1 MRSAGGAAHNRAM
14 SAASLMTSAPSSS
27 ARLLAD
33 VAAAHGR
40 DPKDREPVVDRL
52 AAALGSEFAERLVAA
67 LSREA
72 LDRLDAG
79 LTPDFAARLAALARE
94 AA

>member
-1 MRSAGGAAHNRAM
+1 MRA
-14 SAASLMTSAPSSS
+14 AASLDTSPPVPT

-33 VAAAHGR
+33 VAGVHGASAEA
-40 DPKDREPVVDRL
+40 REPVVDRL
-52 AAALGSEFAERLVAA
+52 AAALGPEFAERLVAA
-67 LSREA
+67 LSKNA

-79 LTPDFAARLAALARE
+79 LSREFADRLAELARE

>member
-1 MRSAGGAAHNRAM
+1 M
-14 SAASLMTSAPSSS
+14 SAAATLIAASPAAT
-27 ARLLAD
+27 ARLIEG

-40 DPKDREPVVDRL
+40 KPERRPVVERL
-52 AAALGSEFAERLVAA
+52 GEALGEEFAERLVGM
-67 LSREA
+67 LSKDA

-79 LTPDFAARLAALARE
+79 LTPEFTERLAALARE

>member
-1 MRSAGGAAHNRAM
+1 M
-14 SAASLMTSAPSSS
+14 SAASLMTAVPSSS

-33 VAAAHGR
+33 VVGVHGR
-40 DPKDREPVVDRL
+40 DAKDREPVVDRL
-52 AAALGSEFAERLVAA
+52 AAALGPEFAERLVAA
-67 LSREA
+67 LSKDA

-79 LTPDFAARLAALARE
+79 LSRDFADRLAALARE